1 MNLSSAHILLQKKFG
16 FQSFKNNQESIIN
29 NVLQKRD
36 TFVLM
41 PTGGGKSLCYQLP
54 ALMFDGL
61 TIVVSPL
68 IALMKDQVDALRLNG
83 IAAAYLNS
91 TLSFQEQDAIKNQL
105 ATNELKLLYLAPE
118 RLLKSDREF
127 ISFLKQLKISLFAID
142 EAHCISQWG
151 HDFRPEYLMLSR
163 LKKEFPNIPLI
174 ALTATADKLTQKDIV
189 EKLALQNGTL
199 FISSF
204 NRPNIRYTVEPKQKS
219 FDRLLEF
226 LESHQ
231 EDAGIIYC
239 LSRASTEKL
248 AKDLRNAGYQALPY
262 HAGLDKE
269 VRAKNQDRFLKDKV
283 KIVVATIAFGM
294 GIDKSNVRFVVHMD
308 LPKSIEGYYQETGRA
323 GRDGLP
329 SEALLFYSHADVNK
343 LRGFAEVEGNR
354 NQTQIN
360 LKKLEKM
367 AGFGELSFCRRKFL
381 LNYFDEEA
389 SDYCGNCD
397 ICLTKPDLFDAT
409 IIAQK
414 VLSAVSRLRESFGA
428 GYIIDFLRGSTS
440 EKIRYEHR
448 DIKTF
453 GIGADITKEDWAK
466 YIHELVGRGY
476 LRKSEGQYPVLQM
489 TQKSQ
494 LVLRGLEK
502 VMLTKSKE
510 KIEVVQS
517 GEETYEVSLF
527 NQLKELRKKLAEE
540 YNIPAYIVLSDA
552 TLLEL
557 STYLPLTPEEVGQIS
572 GFGEVKLARY
582 GEAFRQII
590 SEYCRDKQL
599 SSKLHLKKPKRIRRE
614 KVEKITDTKLQT
626 LDLYK
631 SGKEIAQIAAQRNL
645 SVVTIET
652 HLAFFIEN
660 GTLSINDFVSPE
672 KFGKIQNAIL
682 QHGDKV
688 LAPVRESL
696 GEDFSYREIRMTIA
710 HMHKSME
717 F

>member
-1 MNLSSAHILLQKKFG
+1 MDLQVAKTLLQNKFG
-16 FQSFKNNQESIIN
+16 FQTFRYNQEAIVK
-29 NVLQKRD
+29 NVLQGRD

-54 ALMFDGL
+54 AIIFDGL
-61 TIVVSPL
+61 TIVISPL

-83 IAAAYLNS
+83 IPAAYLNS
-91 TLSFQEQDAIKNQL
+91 ALSSHEQESIKSQL
-105 ATNELKLLYLAPE
+105 AANELKLLYLAPE
-118 RLLKSDREF
+118 RLLKTDREF

-163 LKKEFPNIPLI
+163 LKKEFKNIPLI
-174 ALTATADKLTQKDIV
+174 ALTATADKITQKDIV

-219 FDRLLEF
+219 FERLLEF
-226 LESHQ
+226 LTSHK
-231 EDAGIIYC
+231 DDSGIIYC

-248 AKDLRNAGYQALPY
+248 AKDLRDAGYQALPY
-262 HAGLDKE
+262 HAGLEKE
-269 VRAKNQDRFLKDKV
+269 TRAKNQDKFLKDKI

-329 SEALLFYSHADVNK
+329 SEALLFYSYADVNK

-389 SDYCGNCD
+389 PDYCGNCD

-414 VLSAVSRLRESFGA
+414 VLSAVSRLREQFGA

-453 GIGADITKEDWAK
+453 GIGADISKEDWSK
-466 YIHELVGRGY
+466 YIQELVSRGY
-476 LRKSEGQYPVLQM
+476 LQKSSGQYPVLLM

-494 LVLRGLEK
+494 LVLRGLEQ

-510 KIEVVQS
+510 KIEIVNNNES
-517 GEETYEVSLF
+517 SYEIPLF
-527 NQLKELRKKLAEE
+527 NQLKELRRNIAEE
-540 YNIPAYIVLSDA
+540 TNVPAYIILSDA
-552 TLLEL
+552 TLTEL
-557 STYLPLTPEEVGQIS
+557 ATFLPLNPEQMSQIS
-572 GFGEVKLARY
+572 GFGEMKLAKY
-582 GEAFRQII
+582 GEQFLHLI
-590 SEYCRDKQL
+590 SAYCHEKKL
-599 SSKLHLKKPKRIRRE
+599 PSKIHLKKPKKIRKE
-614 KVEKITDTKLQT
+614 KTEKITDTKLQT
-626 LDLYK
+626 LTLYK

-652 HLAFFIEN
+652 HLALFIEN
-660 GTLSINDFVSPE
+660 GELSVNEFVSPE
-672 KFGKIQNAIL
+672 KFNKIKTVVQQL
-682 QHGDKV
+682 GDKV
-688 LAPVRESL
+688 LAPIKETL
-696 GEDFSYREIRMTIA
+696 GNEFSYCEIRMAIA
-710 HMHKSME
+710 HIHKSTE
-717 F
+717 L

>member
-1 MNLSSAHILLQKKFG
+1 MNSTAASILLQKNFG
-16 FQSFKNNQESIIN
+16 FQSFRNNQESIVN
-29 NVLQKRD
+29 NVLQRRD

-54 ALMFDGL
+54 ALMFEGL
-61 TIVVSPL
+61 TIVISPL

-83 IAAAYLNS
+83 IPAAYLNS
-91 TLSFQEQDAIKNQL
+91 TLSQEQQESIKGQMM
-105 ATNELKLLYLAPE
+105 TNELKLLYLAPE
-118 RLLKSDREF
+118 RLLKTDREF
-127 ISFLKQLKISLFAID
+127 LSFLKRLKISLFAID

-163 LKKEFPNIPLI
+163 LKKEFPNVPFI

-189 EKLALQNGTL
+189 EKLELQNGTR
-199 FISSF
+199 FVSSF
-204 NRPNIRYTVEPKQKS
+204 NRPNIRYSVEPKQKS
-219 FDRLLEF
+219 FERLLDF
-226 LESHQ
+226 LKSRP
-231 EDAGIIYC
+231 DDSGIIYC

-248 AKDLRNAGYQALPY
+248 AKDLRDAGYQALPY

-269 VRAKNQDRFLKDKV
+269 VRAKNQDKFLKDKV

-329 SEALLFYSHADVNK
+329 SEALLFYSYADVNK

-389 SDYCGNCD
+389 PDYCGNCD

-414 VLSAVSRLRESFGA
+414 ALSAVSRLREQFGA
-428 GYIIDFLRGSTS
+428 GYIIEFLRGSAS

-453 GIGADITKEDWAK
+453 GIGADISKEDWTK

-476 LRKSEGQYPVLQM
+476 LKKSEGQYPVLQM

-510 KIEVVQS
+510 KIEVVQAIDS
-517 GEETYEVSLF
+517 AYEIQLF
-527 NQLKELRKKLAEE
+527 NQLKELRRKIAEE
-540 YNIPAYIVLSDA
+540 SNIPAYIVLSDA
-552 TLLEL
+552 TLIEL
-557 STYLPLTPEEVGQIS
+557 STFLPLNPQEIGQIS
-572 GFGEVKLARY
+572 GFGEMKLAKY
-582 GEAFRQII
+582 GEAFLTVIL
-590 SEYCRDKQL
+590 EYCHEKKL
-599 SSKLHLKKPKRIRRE
+599 SSKIHLKKPKRIKKENR
-614 KVEKITDTKLQT
+614 EKITDTKLET
-626 LDLYK
+626 LNLYK
-631 SGKEIAQIAAQRNL
+631 NGKEIAQIAAHRNL
-645 SVVTIET
+645 SIVTIET

-660 GTLSINDFVSPE
+660 GELNINEFVSPE
-672 KFGKIQNAIL
+672 KFNKIQNAIQ

-688 LAPVRESL
+688 LAPIRESL
-696 GEDFSYREIRMTIA
+696 GEEFSYRELRMAIA
-710 HMHKSME
+710 HLHKVQES
-717 F
+717 